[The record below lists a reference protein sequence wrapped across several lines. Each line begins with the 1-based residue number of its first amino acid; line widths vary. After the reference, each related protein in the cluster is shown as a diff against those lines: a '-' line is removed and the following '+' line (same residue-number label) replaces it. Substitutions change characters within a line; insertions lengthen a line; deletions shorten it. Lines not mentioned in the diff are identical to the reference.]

1 MNIYFIGNGQRKN
14 SLPTNIILYCLEF
27 NRKIVFQEGM
37 VSLLQLGTEGR
48 DYSLFQVH
56 DILWNHS
63 IIEEKKILLYS
74 WHLPKSLPAWGGP
87 SGLV

>member
-37 VSLLQLGTEGR
+37 VSLLQLGIEGR

-74 WHLPKSLPAWGGP
+74 
-87 SGLV
+87 